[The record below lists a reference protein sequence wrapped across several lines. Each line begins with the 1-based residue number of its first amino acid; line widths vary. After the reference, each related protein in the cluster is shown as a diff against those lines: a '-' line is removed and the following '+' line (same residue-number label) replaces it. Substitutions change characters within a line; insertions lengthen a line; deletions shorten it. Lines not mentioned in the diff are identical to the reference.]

1 MRLGDVVKISPSSKQ
16 LCSNTYWLLNLD
28 MVEQQ
33 TGAIIEYNYVTKD
46 QLNGSIIKF
55 DTDNVLYSKLRPNL
69 NKVVLPS
76 LDGFATSEMLPLKP
90 DTSTMSKEYLAAY
103 LRSDTFVSWAVSK
116 TAGAKMPRLG
126 TKELLNK
133 DIPVPS
139 LEEQA
144 RISGILSKIDN
155 LISLRKQQLAKLD
168 ELVKARFV
176 EMFGDPITNSK
187 NLPTK
192 DLIQIVKLQRGYD
205 LPIQSRERN
214 GGIPVYGSNGILDY
228 HNQGKAACGVVTGRS
243 GTIGKVYYCKE
254 DFWPLNTTLFSIE
267 TYSNDIIYLAYLLR
281 YYNLERFCDG
291 TGVPTLNRN
300 IIHKEQIIDVP
311 ISQQITFS
319 LFVQQVEQS
328 KLTIQQSRDK
338 LKVLKKSL
346 MQEYFG

>member
-1 MRLGDVVKISPSSKQ
+1 
-16 LCSNTYWLLNLD
+16 

-33 TGAIIEYNYVTKD
+33 TGAIIEYNYVTRD

-90 DTSTMSKEYLAAY
+90 DTSIISKEYLATY

-126 TKELLNK
+126 TGELLNK

-144 RISGILSKIDN
+144 HISSVLSKIDS
-155 LISLRKQQLAKLD
+155 LISSRKQQLAKLD

-176 EMFGDPITNSK
+176 EMFGDPIFNPHNYPICRLGDLALKISDGVHAKPEYVEEGRPFLSVVNINKRKVDFTKCKYVSEEAYQKMIKSTYPQKGDVLYTKVGATYGIPAYVDTDREFCLYVSVCLIKPNHDLINSK
-187 NLPTK
+187 FLAISMDMPYIKTQADTRIK
-192 DLIQIVKLQRGYD
+192 
-205 LPIQSRERN
+205 
-214 GGIPVYGSNGILDY
+214 GI
-228 HNQGKAACGVVTGRS
+228 
-243 GTIGKVYYCKE
+243 
-254 DFWPLNTTLFSIE
+254 
-267 TYSNDIIYLAYLLR
+267 
-281 YYNLERFCDG
+281 
-291 TGVPTLNRN
+291 GVPDLHLNQISEFN
-300 IIHKEQIIDVP
+300 ILFPPREVQDSFVHYVDYVEEQ
-311 ISQQITFS
+311 
-319 LFVQQVEQS
+319 E
-328 KLTIQQSRDK
+328 LTIQQSRDK
-338 LKVLKKSL
+338 LEVLKKSL